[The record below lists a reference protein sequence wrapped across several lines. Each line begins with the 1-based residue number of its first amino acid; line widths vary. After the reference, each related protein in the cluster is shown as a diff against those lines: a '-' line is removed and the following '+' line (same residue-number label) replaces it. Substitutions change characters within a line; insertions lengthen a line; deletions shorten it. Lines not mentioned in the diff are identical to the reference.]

1 MRKITLNVLKSVLAE
16 VFVTGSLG
24 GGTLTG
30 RGTLLLP
37 ANHGADG
44 VRTLLIQ
51 SLSLHCNPGPYAAE
65 GVEAFF
71 FFYLSLLLPWIPVG
85 GSGQRQPGKRK
96 GAGLPSEGQELRLP
110 QVDISSVLGAG

>member
-37 ANHGADG
+37 ASHGADG

-71 FFYLSLLLPWIPVG
+71 FFFFLFKPLTALDSCGRKWAKAAWQTERGWFAIRRSGAEAASG
-85 GSGQRQPGKRK
+85 GR
-96 GAGLPSEGQELRLP
+96 
-110 QVDISSVLGAG
+110 

>member
-1 MRKITLNVLKSVLAE
+1 MRKITLSVLKSVLAE
-16 VFVTGSLG
+16 VFVTGSLE

-51 SLSLHCNPGPYAAE
+51 NLSLHCNPGPYAAE
-65 GVEAFF
+65 GVEDFF
-71 FFYLSLLLPWIPVG
+71 FFFKPLAALDSCGRKQIKAAWETG
-85 GSGQRQPGKRK
+85 K

-110 QVDISSVLGAG
+110 QVDVSSVLGAG